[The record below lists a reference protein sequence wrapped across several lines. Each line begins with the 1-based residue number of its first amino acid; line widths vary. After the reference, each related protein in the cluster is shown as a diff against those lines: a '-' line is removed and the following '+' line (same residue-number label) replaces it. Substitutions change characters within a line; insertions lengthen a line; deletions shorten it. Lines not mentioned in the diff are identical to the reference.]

1 MSYGNFNLVTVVTIV
16 AICYFMGIVA
26 KAFKLKSSFIPLI
39 TGSFGA
45 ILGVLGYFT
54 MSSFPE
60 NDLVTA
66 IAIGIISGLASTG
79 FNETIKTIT
88 KKSSKSDN
96 DKQQTE

>member
-1 MSYGNFNLVTVVTIV
+1 MDISNLVTVVPV
-16 AICYFMGIVA
+16 VVICYFMGIGA
-26 KAFKLKSSFIPLI
+26 KAFKLKSRFIPLI
-39 TGSFGA
+39 TGSCGA
-45 ILGVLGYFT
+45 VLGVLGYFT
-54 MSSFPE
+54 MSNFPA

-88 KKSSKSDN
+88 GKNLKTEN